1 MNKLEQSVKKVF
13 IVLRCLKKIYI
24 YKCEKTSKQVES
36 KNWNMNIMEYCRHRH
51 ER

>member
-13 IVLRCLKKIYI
+13 IVLRCLQKI

-36 KNWNMNIMEYCRHRH
+36 KNWNINIMEYCRHPH

>member
-13 IVLRCLKKIYI
+13 IVLGCLKKIYI

-36 KNWNMNIMEYCRHRH
+36 KNWNYEYY
-51 ER
+51 EIS